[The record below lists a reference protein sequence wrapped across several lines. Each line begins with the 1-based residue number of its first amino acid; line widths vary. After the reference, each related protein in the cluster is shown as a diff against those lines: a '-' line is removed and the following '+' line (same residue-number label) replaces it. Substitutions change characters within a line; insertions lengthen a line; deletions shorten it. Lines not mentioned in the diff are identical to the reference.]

1 MNEALRKLLEEI
13 AKGTEAKKEQL
24 EALAKAVV
32 KAGDD
37 EIVKL
42 QGINLDI
49 IKSRDEFK
57 AKVKEVGTALNID
70 INTES
75 VTEAI
80 DAIKSK
86 TGVKETEALAV
97 KEKEIE
103 ALKTEVQSLTQN
115 IESTKSQSQE
125 QILKVVLERD
135 LAMVLPAHKAHEDM
149 TKYIVKDIES
159 KAHFENG
166 KVVFKNEDGTTIRI
180 DGADATIDDMVLQ
193 QKIADKNSRFFDNS
207 VQDSGGDGGQGG
219 NANVSLNGT
228 PKF

>member
-13 AKGTEAKKEQL
+13 AKGNAENKAQL
-24 EALAKAVV
+24 EELAKAVV

-37 EIVKL
+37 EVTKL

-86 TGVKETEALAV
+86 TGVRETEALTI

-103 ALKTEVQSLTQN
+103 ALKTQVQSLTQN
-115 IESTKSQSQE
+115 LETTKSQSQE
-125 QILKVVLERD
+125 QMLKVILERD

-149 TKYIVKDIES
+149 TKYIVADIER

-166 KVVFKNEDGTTIRI
+166 KILFKNEDGTTIRI
-180 DGADATIDDMVLQ
+180 DGADATIDDMVMK
-193 QKIADKNSRFFDNS
+193 QKVADVNGRFFNIS
-207 VQDSGGDGGQGG
+207 VQDSGGDGANGSSG
-219 NANVSLNGT
+219 NVSLGGI